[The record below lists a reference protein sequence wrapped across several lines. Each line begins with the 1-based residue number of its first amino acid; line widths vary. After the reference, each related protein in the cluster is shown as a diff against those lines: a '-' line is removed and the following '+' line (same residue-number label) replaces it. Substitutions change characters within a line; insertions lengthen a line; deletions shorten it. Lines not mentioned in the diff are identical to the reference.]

1 MKESKETIVEIRKAM
16 QRKVEN
22 VLPEFDEM
30 ELSQTVRSTQG
41 ELVEKANPAIQE
53 ARALFRDFCAIVRA
67 ENEIAG
73 TETEVDN
80 LESLRNKFKV
90 IG

>member
-1 MKESKETIVEIRKAM
+1 MKATKETIVEIRKAM
-16 QRKVEN
+16 QQKIEDI
-22 VLPEFDEM
+22 LPEFETMD
-30 ELSQTVRSTQG
+30 LTQTVRSTQG

-53 ARALFRDFCAIVRA
+53 ARALFKDFCSIVKV

-73 TETEVDN
+73 TEVEVDN